1 MIKYLTKICFI
12 ILLLINLSC
21 TNSLFRNNAP
31 KKVVNSYYGENGMPN
46 LNYNLASN
54 PEYFQ
59 FVNDTK
65 TTPLSGK
72 NSKDYLAFYKNKN
85 IKGYGS
91 SSNYWRWEV
100 SYTSA
105 QINSVIN
112 KNLYDLGENRGKN
125 VYTLKNGKWI
135 AGRVSVNPVGTVKN
149 IKVVK
154 RGRSGVVMDIL
165 VEGSKGKFVVTKENN
180 VRKLLSF
187 SPSSLNG
194 TGSVKLIG
202 KNGKALSGGTTLFP
216 SAFFSV
222 EKRSSGFKIYGGG
235 FGHGVGMPQWSVKD
249 LTSAGYDY
257 DEILERYYPNTR
269 LSKASSV
276 DGFRGD
282 LRVGIT
288 RNSRPEHQNITISS
302 CGKIKLKSGWGS
314 TSVSKNT
321 KILFEIC
328 NGEVIAK
335 ANGKVLMKS
344 KEKIEVTSSEMVSV
358 NSIVRALKTRIPS
371 YRGKFEVTPYGKT
384 SLLLINVIDLEEY
397 LLQVVGSEM
406 PLSFGL
412 EALKVQAVA
421 ARTYAVNGV
430 LEKKYK
436 KYNFDLVDTVAS
448 QVYNN
453 LDESEVVN
461 KAVKATKGRVL
472 TYEGKIIPTF
482 FYSTSAGYS
491 ATPQEIW

>member
-1 MIKYLTKICFI
+1 MNKGILLTFNTVFFTVLFQFIFIRYASYEIDKEIYGNFVLLQTLIAGLSTVLLQIPGQAFDRFYNESDNKTNFINQFRTYLIFI
-12 ILLLINLSC
+12 NLLSLLINLSC

-384 SLLLINVIDLEEY
+384 SLLLAILTFTNRRYRLFAMV
-397 LLQVVGSEM
+397 
-406 PLSFGL
+406 LSRFS
-412 EALKVQAVA
+412 V
-421 ARTYAVNGV
+421 
-430 LEKKYK
+430 
-436 KYNFDLVDTVAS
+436 S
-448 QVYNN
+448 
-453 LDESEVVN
+453 
-461 KAVKATKGRVL
+461 
-472 TYEGKIIPTF
+472 F
-482 FYSTSAGYS
+482 FV
-491 ATPQEIW
+491 